1 MINLKNWLSNNYQ
14 LLGMLLGMLLYSI
27 FGDIMT
33 YGIVIS
39 LVIIIVVGKI
49 KDNLE
54 LYNFDIVLLF
64 GYITLFIIY
73 LLSKVVWLNV
83 IIISLGLI
91 YIFSFF
97 RNKRFN

>member
-1 MINLKNWLSNNYQ
+1 
-14 LLGMLLGMLLYSI
+14 
-27 FGDIMT
+27 MT

-39 LVIIIVVGKI
+39 LVIIIVIGKI